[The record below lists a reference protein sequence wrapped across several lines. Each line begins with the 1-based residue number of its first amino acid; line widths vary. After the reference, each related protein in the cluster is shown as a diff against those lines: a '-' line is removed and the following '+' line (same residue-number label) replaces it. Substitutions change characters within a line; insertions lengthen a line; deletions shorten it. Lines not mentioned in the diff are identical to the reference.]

1 MKKVGL
7 WMYKNDGGD
16 IIQERLKS
24 KLIKN
29 NIFVLNDFDFRDCYI
44 VNDKI
49 LTSNGYDLTK
59 LDCLYYMNADEQ
71 SEHQLEILN
80 ALSISGVKL
89 INPYNSHINARDKF
103 VSNFILRKNN
113 ISVPRASLIP
123 YKDNDKIKVIFDLFK
138 TVILKPRNRHGGK
151 GIQKFTSYETFKDF
165 QEFVNGYVD
174 NFYFEEFIDFGD
186 HDYRIEIFNGNVI
199 GTYAREKTHTFKTN
213 ISSGGIMRPCSVSN
227 EQISL
232 AQKAVESLKI
242 TTSIVD
248 IVTDR
253 NKRNYILEVNPI
265 MGIFV
270 EAGMKYSDK
279 SIIKNPDLSYSND
292 ELKLNVLV
300 NYIKQIIE

>member
-1 MKKVGL
+1 MKKV
-7 WMYKNDGGD
+7 D
-16 IIQERLKS
+16 
-24 KLIKN
+24 
-29 NIFVLNDFDFRDCYI
+29 
-44 VNDKI
+44 
-49 LTSNGYDLTK
+49 
-59 LDCLYYMNADEQ
+59 
-71 SEHQLEILN
+71 
-80 ALSISGVKL
+80 
-89 INPYNSHINARDKF
+89 
-103 VSNFILRKNN
+103 FILRKNN

>member
-1 MKKVGL
+1 MS
-7 WMYKNDGGD
+7 
-16 IIQERLKS
+16 II
-24 KLIKN
+24 
-29 NIFVLNDFDFRDCYI
+29 
-44 VNDKI
+44 
-49 LTSNGYDLTK
+49 
-59 LDCLYYMNADEQ
+59 
-71 SEHQLEILN
+71 
-80 ALSISGVKL
+80 
-89 INPYNSHINARDKF
+89 
-103 VSNFILRKNN
+103 FILKNL
-113 ISVPRASLIP
+113 LI
-123 YKDNDKIKVIFDLFK
+123 L
-138 TVILKPRNRHGGK
+138 
-151 GIQKFTSYETFKDF
+151 ETM
-165 QEFVNGYVD
+165 
-174 NFYFEEFIDFGD
+174 I
-186 HDYRIEIFNGNVI
+186 IELRYL
-199 GTYAREKTHTFKTN
+199 TEMLSELMLEKKTHTFKTN

>member
-1 MKKVGL
+1 M
-7 WMYKNDGGD
+7 
-16 IIQERLKS
+16 IIELR
-24 KLIKN
+24 
-29 NIFVLNDFDFRDCYI
+29 Y
-44 VNDKI
+44 
-49 LTSNGYDLTK
+49 LTE
-59 LDCLYYMNADEQ
+59 M
-71 SEHQLEILN
+71 
-80 ALSISGVKL
+80 LS
-89 INPYNSHINARDKF
+89 
-103 VSNFILRKNN
+103 
-113 ISVPRASLIP
+113 
-123 YKDNDKIKVIFDLFK
+123 
-138 TVILKPRNRHGGK
+138 
-151 GIQKFTSYETFKDF
+151 
-165 QEFVNGYVD
+165 
-174 NFYFEEFIDFGD
+174 
-186 HDYRIEIFNGNVI
+186 

>member
-29 NIFVLNDFDFRDCYI
+29 NIFVLNDFDLRDCYI

-165 QEFVNGYVD
+165 
-174 NFYFEEFIDFGD
+174 
-186 HDYRIEIFNGNVI
+186 RIEIFNGNVI